1 MSTFLVQSRTAWN
14 DYFTGTPTLIQK
26 NDYTSRSTLSGTSV
40 YVLSCLFRSIA
51 STSNGGALYCTSVTY
66 LLVELS
72 SFFSCKTSGSR
83 GGAVYFYN
91 SGGECVLHEVCG
103 YDCCPSSTNSLRGQF
118 SYTYVN
124 SAASSKNYLNY
135 SSIARCVDEGTSN
148 GYVVDFERG
157 KICCP
162 SVNSSLNKCYIRSG
176 IYCYPNIDS
185 NYVTCSLTYS
195 TFADNNATGC
205 ACVRLNRDGAKFEVK
220 YCNILRNTQVNLDAE
235 GTINTNGNVMI
246 EGSCVLEN
254 TATYIFSQDSSSYT
268 ITLSNC
274 TIDSTSNNGYL
285 TTKNTV
291 TKSFILALNHVST
304 RNCHAK
310 YDAVGMLTP
319 NAQSSKKQIH
329 CYTLGNFI
337 YQSQVRYLVSSI
349 LVFLF
354 NFIHLDSSIDPL
366 Y

>member
-1 MSTFLVQSRTAWN
+1 MHSITAWD

-26 NDYTSRSTLSGTSV
+26 NDYTSRPTLSGTSI
-40 YVLSCLFRSIA
+40 YVLSCLFRSIT
-51 STSNGGALYCTSVTY
+51 STSNGGALSCTSVTY
-66 LLVELS
+66 LLIEFS
-72 SFFSCKTSGSR
+72 SFFSCKISSSY
-83 GGAVYFYN
+83 GGAVYFSN

-118 SYTYVN
+118 SFTYVS
-124 SAASSKNYLNY
+124 SATSSKNYLNY
-135 SSIARCVDEGTSN
+135 SSIARCVNEKTSE
-148 GYVVDFERG
+148 GYVVDFEYG

-185 NYVTCSLTYS
+185 NYVTCSLIYS
-195 TFADNNATGC
+195 TFADNNATGQT
-205 ACVRLNRDGAKFEVK
+205 CVRLNKAGAKFEVK
-220 YCNILRNTQVNLDAE
+220 CCNILRNTQVNLGNE
-235 GTINTNGNVMI
+235 GTIDTNGNLMI
-246 EGSCVLEN
+246 EDSCILEN
-254 TATYIFSQDSSSYT
+254 TATYIFSQSSSYT

-274 TIDSTSNNGYL
+274 TVDSTSNNGYL

-291 TKSFILALNHVST
+291 TKSFILALNHLST

-310 YDAVGMLTP
+310 YDSAGYLTHIV
-319 NAQSSKKQIH
+319 QSPSQSKKQIH
-329 CYTLGNFI
+329 CYTCGNFI

-354 NFIHLDSSIDPL
+354 NFIHLNSRIDPL